1 MALVSALGELIKITG
16 IAQVLPERLEG
27 FGFSF
32 L

>member
-1 MALVSALGELIKITG
+1 MALVSALRELIKITG
-16 IAQVLPERLEG
+16 IAYVLPERREG